1 MAESLKP
8 FLSIIRDTLDYA
20 LNLRYFPSQIYE
32 KINRPQVEVR
42 ESLEL
47 VNNPIII
54 CKNEEERIE
63 IEPSINSCRV
73 NIAIKKYTDIEY
85 LLTGIF
91 SSYLMNRA
99 DKLNILRKKPKEN
112 FDISFLITNTH
123 LELYKK
129 EEIIDYIVEFVSD
142 FSKELT
148 DMKLV
153 VNSQAR
159 FISTNFMDMV
169 NKQG

>member
-1 MAESLKP
+1 MAETLKP

-20 LNLRYFPSQIYE
+20 LNIRYFPSQIYE

-47 VNNPIII
+47 INNPVTL
-54 CKNEEERIE
+54 CKNEEDKIE
-63 IEPSINSCRV
+63 IEPSINSCRI
-73 NIAIKKYTDIEY
+73 NIAIKKYSDIEY
-85 LLTGIF
+85 LLTSIF
-91 SSYLMNRA
+91 SNYLMNRA

-129 EEIIDYIVEFVSD
+129 EDIIDYIVEFVQD

-153 VNSQAR
+153 INSQAR
-159 FISTNFMDMV
+159 LISTNFMEQL